1 MIKPVLLFVLVVVLT
16 ACTWTGGEQLDASRP
31 AIHVVERG
39 ENLFRIAWRYGLD
52 YRDIATWNE
61 LDSPDLIL
69 AGQRLRLH
77 PPGISRREIQL
88 ASRAPAAPA
97 VSPNTTPATNARAA
111 PVAAAR
117 PNRQPSSS
125 SNRSGSGDWQWP
137 TEGQVVGRFNP
148 NQPGRKGIQISA
160 TPSQTVRAASAG
172 EIVYRGS
179 GLRGYGRLLVV
190 KHSSSTLSA
199 YGHLGRIFVAE
210 GDRVEKGQAIAELA
224 DTGSAAI
231 LHFEIR
237 KNGQPVDPMPYLS
250 G

>member
-1 MIKPVLLFVLVVVLT
+1 MINRLLVLLVWVTLA
-16 ACTWTGGEQLDASRP
+16 ACSTWTGGEQATAARP
-31 AIHVVERG
+31 AIHVVESG

-61 LDSPDLIL
+61 LESPDLIL
-69 AGQRLRLH
+69 TGQRLRLY
-77 PPGISRREIQL
+77 PPGISRRDIQL
-88 ASRAPAAPA
+88 ASRSA
-97 VSPNTTPATNARAA
+97 VATPATNAIPSANA
-111 PVAAAR
+111 SAVPVAAR
-117 PNRQPSSS
+117 TNRQPSSS
-125 SNRSGSGDWQWP
+125 RGSGDWEWP

-148 NQPGRKGIQISA
+148 NQPGSKGIQISA
-160 TPSQTVRAASAG
+160 APSQTVRAASAG

-224 DTGSAAI
+224 DTGSSAV

-237 KNGQPVDPMPYLS
+237 RNGNPVDPLPYLS